1 MVSIMEAD
9 RLLGV
14 ELRHLLALQAIA
26 EHGSFGRAASA
37 LGYTQSAISQQV
49 AALERAVGEKLIER
63 PGGPRP
69 VSLTEAGL
77 LLLRHAEAIVA
88 RMKAAQADL
97 AAFAEGA
104 AGPLRVGTYQS
115 VSTRLLP
122 ALVRRFKEA
131 FPKVEIELSES
142 AIDDELE
149 ARVERG
155 EVDLSFVM
163 LPMREAPLDSA
174 QLLVDPYVLLVPR
187 GSSLAGRAKPP
198 SLREIAKEPLIGY
211 RQCRSMEGVETAIR
225 RAGGEPRIV
234 FRSDDNGTVQGLVG
248 AGIGVALVPRL
259 TLQPPDGTIEVV
271 ELGELVPPRLV
282 GIAWHRDRYRTPAA
296 RAFIETAQDLC
307 AENAEELLAAA

>member
-1 MVSIMEAD
+1 MRSIMEAD

-26 EHGSFGRAASA
+26 EHGSFGRAARV

-69 VSLTEAGL
+69 VSLTEAGQ

-97 AAFAEGA
+97 AAFSEGA
-104 AGPLRVGTYQS
+104 AGPLRIGTYQS
-115 VSTRLLP
+115 VSARLLP

-131 FPKVEIELSES
+131 FPKVEIQLSES

-155 EVDLSFVM
+155 DVDLSFVM
-163 LPMREAPLDSA
+163 LPMNEAPLEA
-174 QLLVDPYVLLVPR
+174 LQLLVDPYVLVVPA
-187 GSSLAGRAKPP
+187 GSRLAGRGKPP

-211 RQCRSMEGVETAIR
+211 RQCRSMVAVETAIR
-225 RAGGEPRIV
+225 RAGAEPRIV

-259 TLQPPDGTIEVV
+259 TLQPTEGVEVIDMRD
-271 ELGELVPPRLV
+271 LLPPRLV

-296 RAFIETAQDLC
+296 RAFVETAQDLC
-307 AENAEELLAAA
+307 ADDALDLVAA

>member
-1 MVSIMEAD
+1 MESD

-26 EHGSFGRAASA
+26 EHGSFGRAARA

-49 AALERAVGEKLIER
+49 AGLERAVGEKLIER

-69 VSLTEAGL
+69 VSLTEAGQ

-104 AGPLRVGTYQS
+104 AGPLRIGTYQS
-115 VSTRLLP
+115 VSARLLP
-122 ALVRRFKEA
+122 VLVRRFKEE

-149 ARVERG
+149 ARLERG

-163 LPMREAPLDSA
+163 LPMNEAPLEA
-174 QLLVDPYVLLVPR
+174 EQLLVDPYVLLVPA
-187 GSSLAGRAKPP
+187 GSPLASRAKPP
-198 SLREIAKEPLIGY
+198 SLREIAKQPLIGY

-225 RAGGEPRIV
+225 RAGAEPRIV

-259 TLQPPDGTIEVV
+259 TLQPTDGTIEVV
-271 ELGELVPPRLV
+271 GLGDLVPPRLV

-296 RAFIETAQDLC
+296 RAFVQTAQQLC
-307 AENAEELLAAA
+307 AENAVELVAA

>member
-1 MVSIMEAD
+1 
-9 RLLGV
+9 
-14 ELRHLLALQAIA
+14 
-26 EHGSFGRAASA
+26 
-37 LGYTQSAISQQV
+37 
-49 AALERAVGEKLIER
+49 
-63 PGGPRP
+63 
-69 VSLTEAGL
+69 VSLTEAGE

-122 ALVRRFKEA
+122 AIVRRFKEA
-131 FPKVEIELSES
+131 FPKVDIELSES

-149 ARVERG
+149 SRIERG

-187 GSSLAGRAKPP
+187 DSALAGRAKPP

-259 TLQPPDGTIEVV
+259 TLQPTDGTIEVI
-271 ELGELVPPRLV
+271 ELGGLVPPRLV

-307 AENAEELLAAA
+307 AEHGKELLAAA